1 MNSDSEGERL
11 QKLLARAGYGSRRA
25 AELLIEDER
34 VTIDGVIASLGAR
47 VRDGN
52 EVRVD
57 GVRVV
62 DNPDLVHLLLNKPAH
77 VVTTA
82 DDPHGR
88 ATVVELVPDEP
99 RLFSVGRLD
108 YETTGLLIMTNDG
121 DLAHQL
127 THPSF
132 EVEKT
137 YVAEVEGIPNSSTL
151 RQWERGIELDDG
163 WTAPAEVRVLARSR
177 DRCLLEIVVHEGRN
191 RLIRR
196 VADFLGYPVVHL
208 TRTRI
213 GPLSDSR
220 LAPGEWRALRPEEV
234 NALRAA
240 ATELGESAG

>member
-47 VRDGN
+47 VREGN

-151 RQWERGIELDDG
+151 RQWERGVELDDG
-163 WTAPAEVRVLARSR
+163 RTAPAEVRVLARSR

-196 VADFLGYPVVHL
+196 VADHLGHPVVHL

-240 ATELGESAG
+240 ATQPDESSG